1 MLDCKP
7 CSNPCCSSHH
17 LVPAN
22 SPLLTYPTAYRSLV
36 GALQYMTFTRPD
48 LSYAIQQA
56 CQFMSHPTSHH
67 LVAAKRILRYIK
79 GSLHLGIHFQKGSL
93 ALSAYSDANWAGD
106 PIDRRSIIGMVVF
119 SGNSPITWSAKK
131 QPSLGA
137 LQRLNIEHL
146 LLLQLSSIG

>member
-1 MLDCKP
+1 MVYLLLYVDDIIITGSNSSIVSDIIQQLSATFALKDLGPLSYFLGLQFEYTPTGIFDHQSKYAKDLLIKFNMLDCKP

-36 GALQYMTFTRPD
+36 GALQYITFTRPD

-67 LVAAKRILRYIK
+67 LVVAK
-79 GSLHLGIHFQKGSL
+79 
-93 ALSAYSDANWAGD
+93 
-106 PIDRRSIIGMVVF
+106 
-119 SGNSPITWSAKK
+119 
-131 QPSLGA
+131 
-137 LQRLNIEHL
+137 
-146 LLLQLSSIG
+146 